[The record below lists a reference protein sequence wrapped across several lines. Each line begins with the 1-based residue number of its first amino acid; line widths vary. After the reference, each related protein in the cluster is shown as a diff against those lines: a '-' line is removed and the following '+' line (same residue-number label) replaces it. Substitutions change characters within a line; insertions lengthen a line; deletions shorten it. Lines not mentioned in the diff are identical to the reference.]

1 MDIHT
6 LQGIF
11 TALMMA
17 SFLGVVWWAYSK
29 KTQKRFD
36 EAANLPFAD
45 EALDLQSREKEGNNE

>member
-6 LQGIF
+6 VQGIF
-11 TALMMA
+11 TAIMLVT
-17 SFLGVVWWAYSK
+17 FLGIVWWAYSK

-45 EALDLQSREKEGNNE
+45 EAIDLQTRHKEAGQ